1 MPVQTIIFLSAV
13 PSFALGLTVAFRIAA
28 HVGARRRAQIN
39 KLWAEKR
46 EEMELL
52 DALGLLEE
60 EASRWP
66 PKPAATDKNVEA

>member
-1 MPVQTIIFLSAV
+1 MPVQTIVFLSAV
-13 PSFALGLTVAFRIAA
+13 PSFALGLTVAFRMAA
-28 HVGARRRAQIN
+28 RDSARRRARIN

-52 DALGLLEE
+52 DALGLLED

-66 PKPAATDKNVEA
+66 PAPAATDKDVEA